1 MTLSTEKRKRM
12 LKVRLAENQL
22 EIERT
27 LSLRYDIF
35 NVELGE
41 GLPRSAATRKDRD
54 EYDLY
59 CDHLIVVDEAHEKRI
74 VGTYRILRSSV
85 ARRHIGFYSSNEFDL
100 SELEG
105 FDQEA
110 AEIGRSCVHPDYRD
124 GSVITLL
131 WQGLCAYMRDHNV
144 RYLMGC
150 GSVHSTDGPSASLA
164 YAYFK
169 QSGAMADWFTA
180 KPLPGMEVPDF
191 DRTLFLPDVK
201 SVSREIPALM
211 KGYIRAGARI
221 AGEPALDREFGTT
234 DYFIIFDQKVVDAKY
249 GKHFGV

>member
-1 MTLSTEKRKRM
+1 M

-27 LSLRYDIF
+27 LALRYDIF

-41 GLPRSAATRKDRD
+41 GLPQSAATRKDRD
-54 EYDLY
+54 EYDLF
-59 CDHLIVVDEAHEKRI
+59 CDHLIVIDEAAESRI

-85 ARRHIGFYSSNEFDL
+85 AKRHIGLYSANEFDL
-100 SELEG
+100 SAL
-105 FDQEA
+105 DRLNREA

-131 WQGLCAYMRDHNV
+131 WQGLCWYMKEFDV

-169 QSGAMADWFTA
+169 QSGGMADWFSA
-180 KPLPGMEVPDF
+180 KPLPGMEVPGF
-191 DRTLFLPDVK
+191 DATHVIADLK
-201 SVSREIPALM
+201 SVSRQIPPLM

-234 DYFIIFDQKVVDAKY
+234 DYFIIFDQKEVDARY
-249 GKHFGV
+249 GKRFNV